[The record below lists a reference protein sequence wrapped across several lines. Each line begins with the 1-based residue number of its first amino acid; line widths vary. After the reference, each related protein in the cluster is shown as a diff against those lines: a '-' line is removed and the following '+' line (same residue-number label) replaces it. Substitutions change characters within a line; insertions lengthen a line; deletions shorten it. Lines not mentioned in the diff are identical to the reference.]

1 MTKTLLL
8 ATVIVAIA
16 GPAIAGC
23 DDAAPRLRAHC
34 WQLQFERSHD
44 GMRKFA
50 MRGLN
55 TRAGPWG
62 CFPYPQMGIA
72 RLGNIAGSVSRINK
86 IK

>member
-50 MRGLN
+50 MRGL
-55 TRAGPWG
+55 TRESELREFLCPT
-62 CFPYPQMGIA
+62 CA
-72 RLGNIAGSVSRINK
+72 RLRRFIPWLRPPGRPLS
-86 IK
+86 